1 MDLKAVS
8 VEGMNC
14 FNLCRQGQV
23 AGCSEHAN
31 EPAVEGREL
40 TNLGTVHFSESI
52 LLHGVR

>member
-23 AGCSEHAN
+23 AGCSEHYEVCPETIQPFDIKKKSN
-31 EPAVEGREL
+31 
-40 TNLGTVHFSESI
+40 
-52 LLHGVR
+52 